1 MDQSAHHY
9 LIFNTVSGF
18 CGVAWNSVGITRFQ
32 LPMKSADAAERR
44 LLRRLSSAEPGAP
57 TPEAGAAI
65 AAAQR
70 YFEGKETDFSGF
82 KLDLRTRPKT
92 IASGRVSRCDGV
104 VPFWM
109 EGVASYVEGRHLL
122 VGDFYTFRIGVGIE
136 FAADRQTGFR
146 RGVRDQCDGD
156 EHAGERRSTPSL
168 GYVVEHAMLDLVPL
182 RRPRR
187 IMADLESQGCLIGEL
202 LERHLPEPKPG
213 TVRTAAV
220 GRDHQAGHRGIP
232 IPTHPIQPKPNAV

>member
-1 MDQSAHHY
+1 MAAIRCSAPGKP
-9 LIFNTVSGF
+9 TT
-18 CGVAWNSVGITRFQ
+18 CR
-32 LPMKSADAAERR
+32 SAVIVKRARSCR
-44 LLRRLSSAEPGAP
+44 LRRTSNRRRGRPTSRSSMRCSA
-57 TPEAGAAI
+57 TS
-65 AAAQR
+65 AAAA
-70 YFEGKETDFSGF
+70 
-82 KLDLRTRPKT
+82 LRPRPKT

-122 VGDFYTFRIGVGIE
+122 VGDFYTFRIVGIE
-136 FAADRQTGFR
+136 FAAGRQTGFR

-168 GYVVEHAMLDLVPL
+168 GYVAEHAMLDLVPL

-232 IPTHPIQPKPNAV
+232 IPTHPIQPKPNAVDGELPGIMVDSQTDIALIS